1 MIFQYLRFRLMASL
15 KPILINLVNPVHLKG
30 FGMKRFRMDLIV
42 VLLLLP
48 LTALAQVREMASP
61 ADAGSGQP
69 NLAVSRD
76 GQVYLSWIERL
87 GEGKFSLRFA
97 VKKGD
102 GWTAPRVIAE
112 GSNWFVNWADF
123 PSMIALPDGS
133 LAAHWLVKSGPGTFD
148 YDVTISRSFDGGK
161 TWGKPFVAHR
171 DGVKTEHGFVS
182 LFAAKDGQLAAVW
195 LDGREMT
202 PGGKDDHGHGHG
214 NMTLRYV
221 KIKRDGTLTDETKL
235 DARVCECCQT
245 SAAMTAD
252 GPVVVYRDRSE
263 EELRDISI
271 VRLKAGKWTE
281 ARTIH
286 NDGWKLNGC
295 PVNGPSVSAKGKQVA
310 VAWFTG
316 VNDKPRVKLAFS
328 GDAGESFGAPVGVDD
343 GNPIGRVEVQMLE
356 DGSALV
362 CWLEKATGSGSV
374 RIRRIRPDGKMD
386 QSITVAPNGTA
397 RSNGFPQMVFS
408 GKTLV
413 FAWTSS
419 RVMTATLVL
428 P

>member
-1 MIFQYLRFRLMASL
+1 
-15 KPILINLVNPVHLKG
+15 
-30 FGMKRFRMDLIV
+30 MKLQLFV
-42 VLLLLP
+42 VLMWLSLAP
-48 LTALAQVREMASP
+48 AVVLAQVRELASP
-61 ADAGSGQP
+61 AGAGSGQP
-69 NLAVSRD
+69 NLTVSRD
-76 GQVYLSWIERL
+76 GKVYLSWIERL

-97 VKKGD
+97 TKEGD
-102 GWTAPRVIAE
+102 AWSAPRVIAE

-133 LAAHWLVKSGPGTFD
+133 LAAHWLVKSGPGIFD

-161 TWGKPFVAHR
+161 TWSKPFVPHR

-182 LFAAKDGQLAAVW
+182 LFAEKDGQLAAVW

-221 KIKRDGTLTDETKL
+221 KIKRDGTLTDEAKL

-245 SAAMTAD
+245 SAAMTAE
-252 GPVVVYRDRSE
+252 GPVVVYRDRSDDE
-263 EELRDISI
+263 IRDISI
-271 VRLKAGKWTE
+271 VRWKAGKWTE
-281 ARTIH
+281 ARAVH
-286 NDGWKLNGC
+286 NDGWKLSGC
-295 PVNGPSVSAKGKQVA
+295 PVNGPSVSATGKQVA
-310 VAWFTG
+310 VAWFTT
-316 VNDKPRVKLAFS
+316 VNDKPQVRLAFS
-328 GDAGESFGAPVGVDD
+328 GDAGESFGSPITIDD
-343 GNPIGRVEVQMLE
+343 GNPVGRVELLMLA

-374 RIRRIRPDGKMD
+374 RARRVWPEGKMD
-386 QSITVAPNGTA
+386 RSITIAPNGTA
-397 RSNGFPQMVFS
+397 RSNGFPQMALT
-408 GKTLV
+408 GKMLV

-419 RVMTATLVL
+419 RVMTAAMPL

>member
-1 MIFQYLRFRLMASL
+1 MNKFR
-15 KPILINLVNPVHLKG
+15 INL
-30 FGMKRFRMDLIV
+30 IA

-48 LTALAQVREMASP
+48 GAALAQVREMISP
-61 ADAGSGQP
+61 AGAGSGQP

-76 GQVYLSWIERL
+76 GRVYLSWIERL

-97 VKKGD
+97 TKEGD
-102 GWTAPRVIAE
+102 GWSSPRVIAE

-123 PSMIALPDGS
+123 PSMIVLPDGS

-202 PGGKDDHGHGHG
+202 PGSPDGKKDDHGHGHG

-221 KIKRDGTLTDETKL
+221 KIKRDGALTDEAKL

-245 SAAMTAD
+245 SAAITAD
-252 GPVVVYRDRSE
+252 GPVVVYRDRSDD
-263 EELRDISI
+263 ELRDISI
-271 VRLKAGKWTE
+271 VRLKGSKWTE
-281 ARTIH
+281 PRTVH
-286 NDGWKLNGC
+286 HDGWKLNGC
-295 PVNGPSVSAKGKQVA
+295 PVNGPSVSATGRRVA
-310 VAWFTG
+310 VAWFTA
-316 VNDKPRVKLAFS
+316 VNDKSRVKLAFS
-328 GDAGESFGAPVGVDD
+328 ANAGESFGEPITIDD
-343 GNPIGRVEVQMLE
+343 GNPIGRVEVLMLK
-356 DGSALV
+356 DGSAIV

-374 RIRRIRPDGKMD
+374 RVRRIRPDGKAD
-386 QSITVAPNGTA
+386 QSITVAPNNAA
-397 RSNGFPQMVFS
+397 RSNGFPQMAIS

-419 RVMTATLVL
+419 RVLTATMPL

>member
-1 MIFQYLRFRLMASL
+1 MMNHPRISL
-15 KPILINLVNPVHLKG
+15 L
-30 FGMKRFRMDLIV
+30 
-42 VLLLLP
+42 VLLWLLP
-48 LTALAQVREMASP
+48 ALALAQVREMVSP
-61 ADAGSGQP
+61 AGAGSGQP
-69 NLAVSRD
+69 NLTVSSS

-87 GEGKFSLRFA
+87 GEGKFSFRFSVREA
-97 VKKGD
+97 DKESD
-102 GWTAPRVIAE
+102 GWSSPRVIAE

-123 PSMIALPDGS
+123 PSMVALPDGS

-171 DGVKTEHGFVS
+171 DGIKTEHGFVS

-202 PGGKDDHGHGHG
+202 TGGKDDHGHGHG

-221 KIKRDGTLTDETKL
+221 KIKRDATLTDEAVL

-252 GPVVVYRDRSE
+252 GPVVVYRDRSD

-271 VRLKAGKWTE
+271 VRLSAGKWTG
-281 ARTIH
+281 ARPVH
-286 NDGWKLNGC
+286 RDGWKLDGC
-295 PVNGPSVSAKGKQVA
+295 PVNGPSVSASRKRVA
-310 VAWFTG
+310 VAWFTA
-316 VNDKPRVKLAFS
+316 VNDKSRVKLAFS
-328 GDAGESFGAPVGVDD
+328 VDAGESFGEPIIVDD
-343 GNPIGRVEVQMLE
+343 GNPVGRVDTLMLD

-362 CWLEKATGSGSV
+362 CWLEKMEGGGAV
-374 RIRRIRPDGKMD
+374 RLRRVKPDGKTD
-386 QSITVAPNGTA
+386 PAVTVAPSGTA
-397 RSNGFPQMVFS
+397 RSNGFPQMART
-408 GKTLV
+408 GNTLV
-413 FAWTSS
+413 FAWTGG
-419 RVMTATLVL
+419 RVLTATMPL